1 VAVNETRHVG
11 DGDVGGSVRL
21 AVDVV
26 DRVVGDPGS
35 GRRSGVLIR
44 PRGAILAS
52 TVDQLIAVLDRVSD
66 RGSAV
71 IVDLSSVT
79 AVDPAGLAVLAGYSQ
94 HRPGQRARC
103 VLTAPSAAVR
113 ALLVAP
119 PAAGGTHRVAHQTT
133 TAASWQTAH
142 WS

>member
-1 VAVNETRHVG
+1 VAVGEVG
-11 DGDVGGSVRL
+11 ESVDL

-35 GRRSGVLIR
+35 GRRSGFLVR

-52 TVDQLIAVLDRVSD
+52 TVDRLIAELDRVCGG
-66 RGSAV
+66 GSAV
-71 IVDLSSVT
+71 IIDLSSVT
-79 AVDPAGLAVLAGYSQ
+79 AVDPAGLAVLAERSQ
-94 HRPGQRARC
+94 QVAGQRAQC
-103 VLTAPSAAVR
+103 VLTALSAAVR

-119 PAAGGTHRVAHQTT
+119 PAAGGNPPIAHPTG